1 MKLFIDDKTN
11 SAKPLYYQSL
21 VLLFLPCE
29 KFGESDNENSLYV
42 NAYTENGKNFVY
54 VRLEIGERK
63 AELSDEQ
70 KVDSTI
76 FAQMKN
82 LIGRT
87 LLKAAFEI
95 FKETPPWGI
104 STGVKPV
111 KLARIFVNSFGRE
124 EAFRILCEEYMISP
138 EKAKMAVDAC
148 IFEDKL
154 MKNMGENPCSLYI
167 SVPFCPTK
175 CNYCS
180 FVSCTTP
187 RLLSL
192 IPDYLQR
199 LREELITISSVIKDH
214 RLNLKSIYV
223 GGGTPAILT
232 ERQIETLLSCIYDN
246 FTVTQDCEFTFEA
259 GRPDCITKEK
269 LKVLSDFKVPRIS
282 INTQTT
288 NDEILKSVGRNH
300 TYSDFLKAFDTARQ
314 FNFRCIN
321 TDLIAG
327 LPGESSESFCK
338 SVRDVVSLCP
348 ENITVHAFT
357 LKRSSNYRIEGEKSY
372 TLDSYNAMKMTD
384 FSNAYLA
391 DAGYSPYYVYRQK
404 NTISNLENVGYS
416 KKGFESIYNV
426 IMMGEYHTVFGAGAG
441 SVTKIVTENG
451 ERVDRIFSP
460 KYPYEFLDK
469 NKYPAFDSRLVSDI
483 IKKGD

>member
-54 VRLEIGERK
+54 VRLEIGDRTT
-63 AELSDEQ
+63 ELSAEQ
-70 KVDSTI
+70 KADSTI

-138 EKAKMAVDAC
+138 EKAKMAIDAC
-148 IFEDKL
+148 LFEEKL

-199 LREELITISSVIKDH
+199 LREELLTISSVIKDH

-232 ERQIETLLSCIYDN
+232 EGQIETLLSCIYDN
-246 FTVTQDCEFTFEA
+246 FTVTQDCEVTFEA

-269 LKVLSDFKVPRIS
+269 LKVLSDFKVR
-282 INTQTT
+282 
-288 NDEILKSVGRNH
+288 ILKFVFSVLFLL
-300 TYSDFLKAFDTARQ
+300 DFH
-314 FNFRCIN
+314 
-321 TDLIAG
+321 
-327 LPGESSESFCK
+327 
-338 SVRDVVSLCP
+338 SVLC
-348 ENITVHAFT
+348 
-357 LKRSSNYRIEGEKSY
+357 L
-372 TLDSYNAMKMTD
+372 
-384 FSNAYLA
+384 FSM
-391 DAGYSPYYVYRQK
+391 S
-404 NTISNLENVGYS
+404 
-416 KKGFESIYNV
+416 
-426 IMMGEYHTVFGAGAG
+426 
-441 SVTKIVTENG
+441 
-451 ERVDRIFSP
+451 
-460 KYPYEFLDK
+460 
-469 NKYPAFDSRLVSDI
+469 
-483 IKKGD
+483 